1 MGPGHGSG
9 GGGCGRGGRADPAG
23 RSGRGVGRADD
34 LGPQQEPLAPSWPDR
49 RLAQPVGRPLFRAVA
64 PRGSDRLARIL
75 LVDGGGR
82 IARVP
87 DAGGQERMMFWN
99 MYMFGDMHVFR
110 GT

>member
-1 MGPGHGSG
+1 M
-9 GGGCGRGGRADPAG
+9 
-23 RSGRGVGRADD
+23 
-34 LGPQQEPLAPSWPDR
+34 
-49 RLAQPVGRPLFRAVA
+49 AVA